1 MNKRLLA
8 AVIILG
14 ALLVGIFTIMPEAK
28 KPVRLNDQVIPFQL
42 PDLQGKLQGVPQGK
56 VVILN
61 FWATWCPPCR
71 KEIPSM
77 IEMYSRLKDKGLE
90 IIAVSEDKNADLLAP
105 FVAEQ
110 KMNFTILHDP
120 DSVVAHQ
127 YSVFAYPESFIIDR
141 NGVIRQHLKG
151 AVEWMQP
158 DFYGYIEKLLHEQAG
173 QTQ

>member
-8 AVIILG
+8 AVIIIG
-14 ALLVGIFTIMPEAK
+14 AIMAGVMTMMPEAK

-42 PDLQGKLQGVPQGK
+42 PDLQGKLHGLPQGK

-71 KEIPSM
+71 QEIPSM
-77 IEMYSRLKDKGLE
+77 VEMYDRLKDKGLE
-90 IIAVSEDKNADLLAP
+90 IIAVSEDKKADVLRQ
-105 FVAEQ
+105 FVVEQ
-110 KMNFTILHDP
+110 NMRFTVLHDP
-120 DSVVAHQ
+120 DSAVAHQ

-158 DFYGYIEKLLHEQAG
+158 DFYGYVEKLLHEQAG
-173 QTQ
+173 KKQ